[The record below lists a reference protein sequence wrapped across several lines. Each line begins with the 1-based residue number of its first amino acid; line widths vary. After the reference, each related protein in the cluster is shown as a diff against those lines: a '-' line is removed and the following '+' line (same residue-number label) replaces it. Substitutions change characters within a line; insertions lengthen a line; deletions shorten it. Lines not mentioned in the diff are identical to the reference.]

1 MRSIRSFLN
10 LDTPALAKIW
20 HLHHQAY
27 RSKSDC
33 TVVAWDHAVLAKP
46 FFRNEQLLMAEDSLE
61 GIVGFAHW
69 GTNPE
74 AQRVGKG
81 VGILHRLCVRP
92 GEDEDAIASDLI
104 EASLQAMTLEG
115 QKRCV
120 GIGAFD
126 DSIYYIGVA
135 EGDGFL
141 GVHSSD
147 ARLLRWMQAGGFRP
161 EQATECWELAL
172 SNFKPPM
179 DRTQISV
186 HRNSIVS
193 RILGD
198 GHGGWWQSV
207 VFGHCDLSTYQL
219 VSKTKPMVEL
229 RLTLWTPEVFV
240 PGVESWIARLSLSS
254 VGSDLAND
262 DLRIEQWIYLIS
274 ECLRLLQAERKQTV
288 QVVID
293 PNIPQHVQ
301 ILQRLG
307 FKTKH
312 HGMVM
317 SRELSHFEGR

>member
-1 MRSIRSFLN
+1 
-10 LDTPALAKIW
+10 
-20 HLHHQAY
+20 
-27 RSKSDC
+27 
-33 TVVAWDHAVLAKP
+33 
-46 FFRNEQLLMAEDSLE
+46 
-61 GIVGFAHW
+61 
-69 GTNPE
+69 
-74 AQRVGKG
+74 
-81 VGILHRLCVRP
+81 
-92 GEDEDAIASDLI
+92 
-104 EASLQAMTLEG
+104 
-115 QKRCV
+115 
-120 GIGAFD
+120 
-126 DSIYYIGVA
+126 
-135 EGDGFL
+135 
-141 GVHSSD
+141 
-147 ARLLRWMQAGGFRP
+147 
-161 EQATECWELAL
+161 
-172 SNFKPPM
+172 M

-219 VSKTKPMVEL
+219 VSKTQPIVEL

-240 PGVESWIARLSLSS
+240 PGVESWVARFSFSA

-274 ECLRLLQAERKQTV
+274 ECLRLLHAERKQMV

-317 SRELSHFEGR
+317 SRELSHVEG